1 MSEDIKK
8 ENPLGEE
15 AEAAAE
21 EAAEAVEEIADEAVE
36 AAEEAAVETAEEA
49 VESAEESAEEAA
61 EAAEEAAADVFA
73 EAEEAA
79 EEAVDPA
86 LEGELEQLRDTFQ
99 EKYDETVE
107 EAAGGPVIQELEA
120 HTADAEEDADEA
132 DEEAEEAAAPA
143 KKKKRRGLK
152 AFIAVIVI
160 LAVFV
165 FGLLITY
172 FVMSVSNPN
181 FNSLIS
187 SLAAASSAQTYE
199 DKLDAYE
206 EALTYC
212 DGDSAMQQ
220 GMKEYIVDEILKAA
234 YREKGFSEAQS
245 LMTQYL
251 TADQIAASRSKTV
264 KTIKKVIAAADEIA
278 DGSMD
283 AVFAALAENAEADA
297 DAVAAKF
304 SVPSELSEAVKSAL
318 GDEIKAVSTL
328 KTASGISSVTSAI
341 ELLQSAYSSWTA
353 AGADKEDLAEKM
365 AVSLYKNGYP
375 FAAMTVANALADSE
389 AEPLNQEY
397 SDMLTDVGDFS
408 GVDVS
413 VYALAEKAAADNRTD
428 YAALVAEN
436 CEASEAQ
443 AALLGDLVGFCA
455 DAIAAESGKN
465 FSQAASAY
473 ASTHSVVDALGI
485 TDGKLV
491 VKTVNALIE
500 SGNFGQLQ
508 SYDSI
513 LTDDFIAALSPTEAA
528 QAERARQIYNALNAA
543 SGVFSEYY
551 MNYAY
556 YGQEIDYEAA
566 CADLDALLNENSNN
580 YDRGFVAYCKYF
592 AAVYTNNEG
601 EYEKYVSEMKATMP
615 ELKSVYGYYEIDL
628 LKEAGKYAEAKAVAE
643 SILDTNAGDD
653 YANATVAFVK
663 RTEGDVAGA
672 LETAVKGI
680 ELSGAETFCANEAA
694 VDYMLTGDF
703 ENAFGYL
710 KNMYQ
715 SSPSI
720 ESCDMLLIFNALY
733 EGDNKDLKEDLAALV
748 EEIGQTYESY
758 QVTSLSDTTAIINGE
773 KSLEDVFCAGT
784 FALAGDAAAEEPTE
798 EAE

>member
-21 EAAEAVEEIADEAVE
+21 EAAAAAEEIGAEAAEAVE
-36 AAEEAAVETAEEA
+36 AAEETAEEA
-49 VESAEESAEEAA
+49 TEVAEEAA
-61 EAAEEAAADVFA
+61 EAVEEA
-73 EAEEAA
+73 EAAA
-79 EEAVDPA
+79 EEAVDSE

-120 HTADAEEDADEA
+120 HAADADEDADEA

-152 AFIAVIVI
+152 VFIAVIVI

-234 YREKGFSEAQS
+234 YQEKGFSEAQS

-251 TADQIAASRSKTV
+251 TEEQIAASKSKTV

-278 DGSMD
+278 DGSLD
-283 AVFAALAENAEADA
+283 AVFAALAENADADT

-304 SVPSELSEAVKSAL
+304 SVPAELADAVKAAL
-318 GDEIKAVSTL
+318 DDEIKAVTAL
-328 KTASGISSVTSAI
+328 KTGSGIDSATSAI

-353 AGADKEDLAEKM
+353 AGADQEDLAEKM
-365 AVSLYKNGYP
+365 AVSLYKNGCP
-375 FAAMTVANALADSE
+375 FAAMTVANALTDKE

-397 SDMLTDVGDFS
+397 KDMLADVGDFS

-413 VYALAEKAAADNRTD
+413 VYMLAAKAVEEGRTD
-428 YAALVAEN
+428 YTALVAQE
-436 CEASEAQ
+436 CDASDAQ
-443 AALLGDLVGFCA
+443 AAMLGDLVNFCV
-455 DAIAAESGKN
+455 DAITAENEKN
-465 FSQAASAY
+465 FSKAASAY

-485 TDGKLV
+485 VDEKLIV
-491 VKTVNALIE
+491 RTVNALIE
-500 SGNFGQLQ
+500 SGSFSQLQ
-508 SYDSI
+508 SYDAV
-513 LTDDFIAALSPTEAA
+513 LTDDFIAGLSVKDAA

-556 YGQEIDYEAA
+556 YGQAIDYEAA

-580 YDRGFVAYCKYF
+580 YDRGFAAYCKYF
-592 AAVYTNNEG
+592 AAVYSDNED

-615 ELKSVYGYYEIDL
+615 DLKSVYGYYEIDL
-628 LKEAGKYAEAKAVAE
+628 FKEAGKYGEAKAVAE
-643 SILDTNAGDD
+643 SILDTNVGDD

-680 ELSGAETFCANEAA
+680 ALSGTETFCSNEAA
-694 VDYMLTGDF
+694 IDYMLTGDF

-710 KNMYQ
+710 KKMYQ

-733 EGDNKDLKEDLAALV
+733 EGDNKDLKEDLSALV
-748 EEIGQTYESY
+748 EEIGQTYANY
-758 QVTSLSDTTAIINGE
+758 QVNSLSDTTAIINGE
-773 KSLEDVFCAGT
+773 KTLEDVFCAGT
-784 FALAGDAAAEEPTE
+784 FALANDAAEEPTE
-798 EAE
+798 AAG

>member
-15 AEAAAE
+15 AAETGEAAAE
-21 EAAEAVEEIADEAVE
+21 V
-36 AAEEAAVETAEEA
+36 
-49 VESAEESAEEAA
+49 AEEAA
-61 EAAEEAAADVFA
+61 EAAEEIAAEAA
-73 EAEEAA
+73 EVAEEAAEVAEEAAEVAEEAA

-107 EAAGGPVIQELEA
+107 EAAAGPVIQELEA
-120 HTADAEEDADEA
+120 HTAYAEEDADEA

-160 LAVFV
+160 LAVLV
-165 FGLLITY
+165 FGVLIAY

-199 DKLDAYE
+199 DKLDAYQ

-212 DGDSAMQQ
+212 DGESAMQQ

-234 YREKGFSEAQS
+234 YQEKGFSEAQT

-251 TADQIAASRSKTV
+251 TEEQIAASRSKTV

-278 DGSMD
+278 DGSLD
-283 AVFAALAENAEADA
+283 AVFAALAENADADV

-304 SVPSELSEAVKSAL
+304 SVPAELSDAVKAAL
-318 GDEIKAVSTL
+318 DDELKAVAAL
-328 KTASGISSVTSAI
+328 KTASGIDSATSAI

-397 SDMLTDVGDFS
+397 SDMLADVGDFS
-408 GVDVS
+408 GVEVS
-413 VYALAEKAAADNRTD
+413 VYALAAKAADEGRTD
-428 YAALVAEN
+428 YAALVTEA
-436 CEASEAQ
+436 CEVSEAK

-455 DAIAAESGKN
+455 GAIAAESEKN
-465 FSQAASAY
+465 FSLAASAY

-485 TDGKLV
+485 KDDKLV

-500 SGNFGQLQ
+500 SGNFSQLQ
-508 SYDSI
+508 SYDAV
-513 LTDDFIAALSPTEAA
+513 LTDDFIAGLSVKDAA

-592 AAVYTNNEG
+592 AAVYSGNED
-601 EYEKYVSEMKATMP
+601 EYGKYVDEMKATMP
-615 ELKSVYGYYEIDL
+615 ELKSVYGYYEIDM
-628 LKEAGKYAEAKAVAE
+628 LKEDGRYDEAKAVAE
-643 SILDTNAGDD
+643 SILDTNVGDD

-663 RTEGDVAGA
+663 RTGGDVAGA
-672 LETAVKGI
+672 LEAAVKGI
-680 ELSGAETFCANEAA
+680 ALSGTETFCANEAA

-703 ENAFGYL
+703 ESAFGYL
-710 KNMYQ
+710 KNMYR

-733 EGDNKDLKEDLAALV
+733 DGDNKDVKEDLAALV
-748 EEIGQTYESY
+748 EEIEQTYASY
-758 QVTSLSDTTAIINGE
+758 QVSSLSDTTAIINGE
-773 KSLEDVFCAGT
+773 KTLEDVFCAGT
-784 FALAGDAAAEEPTE
+784 FGLANDAAAEEPTE
-798 EAE
+798 TAE